1 MGVVAWKLMFLL
13 ELVEINNILG
23 VHVLLFICIYMYK
36 VKERK
41 EEILSCD
48 YRTKLYINKMSS
60 SSPNTIF
67 QLNNEK

>member
-1 MGVVAWKLMFLL
+1 MGVVAWKLMLLL
-13 ELVEINNILG
+13 ESVEINNILE

-41 EEILSCD
+41 KEILSCD